1 MKVKNIKSFIDFYS
15 SMGISL
21 RIEKIDR
28 KNLSNL
34 KNLNDLD
41 IKESENSITEGS
53 KNDLKIIYDR
63 ILNLDCNLK
72 DIATNMVLNDGK
84 FDSEIM
90 FVGEAPGAEEDKLG
104 KPFVG
109 QAGKLL
115 DEMFNYIGLRAFCS
129 TRGG

>member
-21 RIEKIDR
+21 EIEKIER

-34 KNLNDLD
+34 KNPYDLHTS
-41 IKESENSITEGS
+41 KSENCLTKHST
-53 KNDLKIIYDR
+53 NDLKVIYDR

-115 DEMFNYIGLRAFCS
+115 DQMLNHPS
-129 TRGG
+129 HNNKH